1 MPAPRG
7 KKQDKKT
14 KVEEAKLVV
23 FGTGGVGKSALIVQ
37 LIQSQFVEQY
47 DPTLEDSYRKDT
59 NLDGKDIIM
68 DILDT
73 AGQEEFHSLRDQ
85 YIRQGEGYLIIYS
98 INNRSSFEEVET
110 FLDQILSAKEITED
124 LIAEAAQE
132 CAVVLVGNK
141 CDLVDQRKVTR
152 EEGEQLAKKY
162 GGISF
167 YESSAKT
174 RVNVEEAFHDCARQ
188 VFQKVKNK
196 NGKKKCRMM

>member
-1 MPAPRG
+1 M
-7 KKQDKKT
+7 
-14 KVEEAKLVV
+14 
-23 FGTGGVGKSALIVQ
+23 
-37 LIQSQFVEQY
+37 
-47 DPTLEDSYRKDT
+47 
-59 NLDGKDIIM
+59 
-68 DILDT
+68 
-73 AGQEEFHSLRDQ
+73 
-85 YIRQGEGYLIIYS
+85 
-98 INNRSSFEEVET
+98 
-110 FLDQILSAKEITED
+110 SAKEITED